1 MEILRPVD
9 TKSQISVF
17 LINMRFITNQVVER
31 AHLLSNERPKASDA
45 VLVSG
50 SGRSGTTW
58 IHDILG
64 SIPGVQLIFEPLNPN
79 FVEEASKLSGIPKS
93 EQPKV
98 FCQYLSADQNYPD
111 WHTFL
116 ERILTGQV
124 RNSWIDRSINWKHT
138 NQYITKLIRGNL
150 MLAYIKGN
158 FDPKVIYVIRHPC
171 AVILSRL
178 NNGWFA
184 DVDDLLSQEALI
196 DEYLKPWVGL
206 IEKERDL
213 IGAHAVWW
221 AVENMVALHEIKK
234 EEHYLIKY
242 EDFCLS
248 PRSLFSDLFSWLGYT
263 RFEASKNLIQEPS
276 RLSDISYAT
285 MKNRLGFWKDNLS
298 TLTQERILV
307 WADRLG
313 IDMYSDDNLPKS
325 NPLK

>member
-1 MEILRPVD
+1 MG
-9 TKSQISVF
+9 QIVGKAHGGYFAVFCFSIQIAGLSVK
-17 LINMRFITNQVVER
+17 ER
-31 AHLLSNERPKASDA
+31 ALQ
-45 VLVSG
+45 SG
-50 SGRSGTTW
+50 
-58 IHDILG
+58 H
-64 SIPGVQLIFEPLNPN
+64 N
-79 FVEEASKLSGIPKS
+79 
-93 EQPKV
+93 
-98 FCQYLSADQNYPD
+98 
-111 WHTFL
+111 
-116 ERILTGQV
+116 
-124 RNSWIDRSINWKHT
+124 
-138 NQYITKLIRGNL
+138 
-150 MLAYIKGN
+150 
-158 FDPKVIYVIRHPC
+158 
-171 AVILSRL
+171 L

-248 PRSLFSDLFSWLGYT
+248 PRSLFSDLFSWLGYP

-285 MKNRLGFWKDNLS
+285 MKNRLGFWKVNLS

-313 IDMYSDDNLPKS
+313 IDIYSDDNLPKS